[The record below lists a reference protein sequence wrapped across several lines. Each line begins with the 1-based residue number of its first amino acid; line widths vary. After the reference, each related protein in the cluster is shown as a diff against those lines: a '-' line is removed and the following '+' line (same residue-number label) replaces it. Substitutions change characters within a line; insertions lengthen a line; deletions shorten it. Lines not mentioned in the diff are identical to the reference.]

1 MFTVFQNVCEYLEND
16 KKLSDKLNMLPYIII
31 VNS

>member
-16 KKLSDKLNMLPYIII
+16 KKLSDKLNMLP
-31 VNS
+31 VFQ